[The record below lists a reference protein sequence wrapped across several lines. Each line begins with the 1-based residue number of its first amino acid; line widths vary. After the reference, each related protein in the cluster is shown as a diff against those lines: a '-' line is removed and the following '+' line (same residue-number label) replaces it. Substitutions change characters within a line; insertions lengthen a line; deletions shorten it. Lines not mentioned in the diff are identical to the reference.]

1 MLGRVGTLFGA
12 NSVNIVS
19 AVVGRQANGGAGD
32 EEPLAAMIVTTDAS
46 VPDALVQEIATSDG
60 FVAGVSVTL

>member
-1 MLGRVGTLFGA
+1 
-12 NSVNIVS
+12 
-19 AVVGRQANGGAGD
+19 
-32 EEPLAAMIVTTDAS
+32 MIVTTDEP

>member
-1 MLGRVGTLFGA
+1 VG
-12 NSVNIVS
+12 
-19 AVVGRQANGGAGD
+19 
-32 EEPLAAMIVTTDAS
+32 

>member
-1 MLGRVGTLFGA
+1 LFGA

-19 AVVGRQANGGAGD
+19 AVVGRQANGVEGD

-46 VPDALVQEIATSDG
+46 VPDALVQEIVTSDG